1 VILLH
6 GRRLH
11 SLAPPESAEPVGGG
25 VARASREEAELMLQ
39 IPELAQPPE
48 LAPCLQGSGIRAGA
62 KAIAPGTSFVAWSRS
77 EHVLTIRRL
86 PPACENDSNNTNNI
100 NLTRIEVGGS
110 LRGGTRTHA

>member
-1 VILLH
+1 
-6 GRRLH
+6 
-11 SLAPPESAEPVGGG
+11 
-25 VARASREEAELMLQ
+25 MLQ

-86 PPACENDSNNTNNI
+86 PPACENDSNNTNNNNI
-100 NLTRIEVGGS
+100 TRIEAGGS
-110 LRGGTRTHA
+110 LRGETRKVP